1 MGPNGRRHRAPKME
15 LLDKRFVY
23 RLMMPTPIESTG
35 FKAPYARPLGTER
48 RSVAFAELV
57 AIIGLALSTI
67 VAATV
72 VSVGIARADV
82 ASDVVG
88 NEGSLFGVALVLGLI
103 FVAMG
108 GLTMISLP
116 GEKAKKH

>member
-1 MGPNGRRHRAPKME
+1 
-15 LLDKRFVY
+15 
-23 RLMMPTPIESTG
+23 MPTPIESTG
-35 FKAPYARPLGTER
+35 FTPPSGRSLGNER
-48 RSVAFAELV
+48 RTAAFAELV

-82 ASDVVG
+82 VSDVVG

-108 GLTMISLP
+108 GLTVFTMPPS
-116 GEKAKKH
+116 KSKKH

>member
-1 MGPNGRRHRAPKME
+1 
-15 LLDKRFVY
+15 
-23 RLMMPTPIESTG
+23 MPTPIESTG
-35 FKAPYARPLGTER
+35 FKAPSGRALGTER
-48 RSVAFAELV
+48 RTVAFAELV

-82 ASDVVG
+82 VSDVVG

-108 GLTMISLP
+108 GLTVFTLP
-116 GEKAKKH
+116 THKPKKH

>member
-1 MGPNGRRHRAPKME
+1 ME
-15 LLDKRFVY
+15 RLDERFVD
-23 RLMMPTPIESTG
+23 RPTMPTRIESTG
-35 FKAPYARPLGTER
+35 FTTPPGRALGNER
-48 RSVAFAELV
+48 RTVACAELI

-88 NEGSLFGVALVLGLI
+88 HEGSVFGVALLLGLI

-108 GLTMISLP
+108 GLTVLTLP
-116 GEKAKKH
+116 GHKPKKH